1 MMVLRV
7 VCMVARLHFRV
18 KTNILSDQRG
28 MQAYSSTFQNQSKIQ
43 PSGNWRGQTNHMEV
57 KNLILAVA
65 LMATLPMRMY
75 GQQRDY
81 DSLSVKNKSMENYKF
96 EWRQTILPASL
107 IGAGAVALAPSFI
120 RNGSRSITKS
130 VIDIRGNNKRLE
142 FDDYIQ
148 YLPVTGSLL
157 LGCAGVKPKHTFR
170 DRAFIIATSYA
181 TLAVLTN
188 IPKFCIDE
196 KRPEFAGH
204 NSFPSGHTATV
215 FMGAELV
222 RIEYGG
228 WYGIGAYTI
237 ATTVGFM
244 RIYNG
249 RHWLHDVV
257 TGAGVGILSARV
269 GEWSC
274 QLWQKIFQKKGKEGN
289 NLVFTPVTVPIN
301 GGYYGF
307 NLECYF

>member
-1 MMVLRV
+1 MD
-7 VCMVARLHFRV
+7 V
-18 KTNILSDQRG
+18 KKKFLS
-28 MQAYSSTFQNQSKIQ
+28 
-43 PSGNWRGQTNHMEV
+43 
-57 KNLILAVA
+57 VA
-65 LMATLPMRMY
+65 LTITLPMEMY
-75 GQQRDY
+75 GRQADC
-81 DSLSVKNKSMENYKF
+81 DSLSANNRSAENYKF
-96 EWRQTILPASL
+96 EWRQTILPVSL
-107 IGAGAVALAPSFI
+107 IGVGAVALAPSFI
-120 RNGSRSITKS
+120 RTGSRNITNS

-148 YLPVTGSLL
+148 YLPVASSLM
-157 LGCAGVKPKHTFR
+157 LGCASVKAKHSFR
-170 DRAFIIATSYA
+170 DRVLIIATSYT

-196 KRPEFAGH
+196 KRPEFAGY

-228 WYGIGAYTI
+228 WYGISAYTI
-237 ATTVGFM
+237 AAGVGFM
-244 RIYNG
+244 RMYNG

-257 TGAGVGILSARV
+257 VGAGVGILSARV

-274 QLWQKIFQKKGKEGN
+274 QLWQKIFQKRGKEN
-289 NLVFTPVTVPIN
+289 NLVFTPVASPAN

-307 NLECYF
+307 TMGCCF

>member
-1 MMVLRV
+1 M
-7 VCMVARLHFRV
+7 
-18 KTNILSDQRG
+18 D
-28 MQAYSSTFQNQSKIQ
+28 
-43 PSGNWRGQTNHMEV
+43 V
-57 KNLILAVA
+57 KNLILSVA
-65 LMATLPMRMY
+65 LTVTLPMEMH
-75 GQQRDY
+75 GQQADC
-81 DSLSVKNKSMENYKF
+81 DSLSANNRSVENYKF

-107 IGAGAVALAPSFI
+107 IGVGAVALAPSFI
-120 RNGSRSITKS
+120 RNGSRNITNS

-148 YLPVTGSLL
+148 YIPVASSLM
-157 LGCAGVKPKHTFR
+157 LGCADVKAKHSFR
-170 DRAFIIATSYA
+170 DRVFIIATSYA

-188 IPKFCIDE
+188 IPKLCIDE

-237 ATTVGFM
+237 ATGVGFM
-244 RIYNG
+244 RMYNG
-249 RHWLHDVV
+249 RHWFHDVV
-257 TGAGVGILSARV
+257 AGAGVGILSARV

-274 QLWQKIFQKKGKEGN
+274 QLWQKSFKKRERK
-289 NLVFTPVTVPIN
+289 
-301 GGYYGF
+301 
-307 NLECYF
+307 